1 MNASQRHNLPFIS
14 PGQAQKELFHN
25 EALQM
30 LDALVAA
37 AVEEPPRLSPPA
49 SPVPGA
55 CYIVAGGATG
65 DWQGRD
71 LHIAAF
77 TAAGWRYVAPTEGM
91 SAFIKSSATTAV
103 FIGGAWEVGSVR
115 GAKLLVDGQQVVGAR
130 TSAIGN
136 PSGGSTID
144 AEARAAIIGVLAA
157 LRQHGLIA
165 Q

>member
-1 MNASQRHNLPFIS
+1 MA
-14 PGQAQKELFHN
+14 
-25 EALQM
+25 
-30 LDALVAA
+30 
-37 AVEEPPRLSPPA
+37 
-49 SPVPGA
+49 
-55 CYIVAGGATG
+55 
-65 DWQGRD
+65 
-71 LHIAAF
+71 
-77 TAAGWRYVAPTEGM
+77 
-91 SAFIKSSATTAV
+91 AFIKTSATTAV
-103 FIGGAWEVGSVR
+103 FIGGAWEVGCLR